1 MSSIDSIARDY
12 EQVSQLIADA
22 ILRRTNP
29 VADEMSEN
37 EARKAYG
44 TRWLND
50 KLDRGLV
57 EFVRRGNKKIYSRHR
72 LDCLRAAEKE
82 HAGLILKS
90 IKGGQS

>member
-1 MSSIDSIARDY
+1 MSSIDTIARDY

-29 VADEMSEN
+29 VADEMSEH

-72 LDCLRAAEKE
+72 LDCLKAAEKE
-82 HAGLILKS
+82 NAGLILKS

>member
-37 EARKAYG
+37 EARKPTAQDG
-44 TRWLND
+44 
-50 KLDRGLV
+50 
-57 EFVRRGNKKIYSRHR
+57 
-72 LDCLRAAEKE
+72 
-82 HAGLILKS
+82 
-90 IKGGQS
+90 